1 MMGRPDGKKLKH
13 TDPMYQVAVHT
24 MPRRSDAMNAI
35 TLDIPYE
42 PIREYVRAKKK
53 EGIAMSNMTVILAG
67 LVRLTAEYPAI
78 NRFVV
83 NKRVYS
89 REKITV
95 SMVVAGYKKND
106 GTANEGTMS
115 KITFEPTDTIFQMNE
130 RIEKYIAENRVGD
143 TSSERLI
150 HAVTRIPGSIRLIAN
165 LARFADKHNLLPRS
179 VIDASPFHASMLF
192 TNLASIRTNHIFHHI
207 YDFGTTSMSFAAGNP
222 RYVPRQKNG
231 EVVFEHCIPIG
242 MMMDDRIVSGHYFA
256 ESFHRLKQLYAD
268 PSIMEQGLPA
278 PIPDPEL

>member
-1 MMGRPDGKKLKH
+1 MRRPDGIKLKH
-13 TDPMYQVAVHT
+13 TDPMYQIAVHV
-24 MPRRSDAMNAI
+24 MPKRCDAMNAI

-78 NRFVV
+78 NRFVM

-95 SMVVAGYKKND
+95 SMVVAGYKKGD

-130 RIEKYIAENRVGD
+130 KIEQYVAHNRVGD
-143 TSSERLI
+143 TNSERLI
-150 HAVTRIPGSIRLIAN
+150 HAVTRIPGSIRGIAN
-165 LARFADKHNLLPRS
+165 LARWADKHNLLPGA

-192 TNLASIRTNHIFHHI
+192 TNLASIRTNHIYHHI
-207 YDFGTTSMSFAAGNP
+207 YDFGTTSMSFAMGNP
-222 RYVPRQKNG
+222 RYVPKQKGG

-256 ESFHRLKQLYAD
+256 ESFHRLKQLYAN
-268 PSIMEQGLPA
+268 PRLLEEGLPA